1 MFVFVWVDL
10 VLLGTDGHAQGPKRT
25 RRAFLVLALFEGADN
40 RDKLS
45 QSGLPWA
52 FSVFSDPL
60 PHPTPGRNYRS
71 SPGLMV
77 DVRVNDCNIT

>member
-52 FSVFSDPL
+52 LSVFSKEHCLWEHSTGL
-60 PHPTPGRNYRS
+60 PAH
-71 SPGLMV
+71 
-77 DVRVNDCNIT
+77 